1 VVKEEKIVHPDS
13 DWIGATVI
21 EDKPSRPSR
30 IIVFIL
36 CASLILSV
44 LAYGAVD
51 PLALGLQ
58 VIGATVIGLLW
69 LWDAAIRKEF
79 RFSRSVLLLPLFGLF
94 LIGCVQLLPLRDVS
108 AFNQLLEAPI
118 SASLSLDASATRFF
132 LVQLFVYLIY
142 FAAALTFI
150 NDQKRLRAVTVTI
163 LVFGLGVA
171 VFAIIQGFSSE
182 NKIYWSRYNP
192 GAVPFGTYINR
203 HHFAGLMEMLIALT
217 LGLLYARAIE
227 KELWTLQIFAAVI
240 MCIAL
245 IFTGSRGAMVSL
257 LGIVGFLTLFSQRVA
272 KPRQDERKSS
282 SPRRKLLSAV
292 GGFLLVLA
300 LIGIVSVLGG
310 DNDLLRAV
318 GLGNSGDDVSN
329 GRLHFWQTT
338 WQVFR
343 DNPILGVGFDAL
355 ASAYTRYDTWNGVY
369 RVERAHNDYLQVLA
383 EGGVL
388 GFICLA
394 TFLFFLFRR
403 GWQIM
408 TTSRDSFRRGV
419 ALGALAGCF
428 GIAVHSFFDF
438 PLRTPANA
446 LVFLT
451 LATLATVQINYP
463 KLHRKRNK

>member
-21 EDKPSRPSR
+21 EDKPTRPSR
-30 IIVFIL
+30 IIVFVL
-36 CASLILSV
+36 CAMLILSV

-51 PLALGLQ
+51 YSALAVQ
-58 VIGATVIGLLW
+58 AIFVTVVGLLW
-69 LWDAAIRKEF
+69 LWDALIRREF
-79 RFSRSVLLLPLFGLF
+79 RFNRSVLLPPLLALF
-94 LIGCVQLLPLRDVS
+94 LIGCAQLLPLRDVS
-108 AFNQLLEAPI
+108 GFSHMLGTSV
-118 SASLSLDASATRFF
+118 SATLSLDAGATRFF

-163 LVFGLGVA
+163 LIFGLGIA

-192 GAVPFGTYINR
+192 AAVPFGTYVNS
-203 HHFAGLMEMLIALT
+203 HHFAALMEMTIGLA

-227 KELWTLQIFAAVI
+227 KELWTLQIFAAVL

-257 LGIVGFLTLFSQRVA
+257 LGIVGFVTLFGHRAAKQRDDG
-272 KPRQDERKSS
+272 KRKSS
-282 SPRRKLLSAV
+282 SARRKLLSAM
-292 GGFLLVLA
+292 GGFLLVVT

-310 DNDLLRAV
+310 ENNLLRAV
-318 GLGNSGDDVSN
+318 GLDYSGDDISN

-355 ASAYTRYDTWNGVY
+355 GVAYTRYDTWNGMY

-383 EGGVL
+383 ESGVI

-394 TFLFFLFRR
+394 VFLFFLFRR

-428 GIAVHSFFDF
+428 GIALHSFFDF

-446 LVFLT
+446 LVFLI
-451 LATLATVQINYP
+451 LAALATVQINYP
-463 KLHRKRNK
+463 KLHRK

>member
-1 VVKEEKIVHPDS
+1 MVKEEKIVHPDS

-21 EDKPSRPSR
+21 EDKPTRPSR
-30 IIVFIL
+30 IIIFIL

-51 PLALGLQ
+51 HLALGLQ

-79 RFSRSVLLLPLFGLF
+79 RFSRSLLPLPLLGLF
-94 LIGCVQLLPLRDVS
+94 LVGCAQLLPLRDIS

-118 SASLSLDASATRFF
+118 AASLSLDPSATRFF

-150 NDQKRLRAVTVTI
+150 SDQKRLRAVTVTI

-192 GAVPFGTYINR
+192 GAVPFGTYVNR
-203 HHFAGLMEMLIALT
+203 HHFAALMEMTIALA
-217 LGLLYARAIE
+217 LGLLYAKAIE

-240 MCIAL
+240 MCLAL

-257 LGIVGFLTLFSQRVA
+257 LAIIGFLTIFSQRVA
-272 KPRQDERKSS
+272 KSRDGERKSS
-282 SPRRKLLSAV
+282 SSRRKILSAT

-310 DNDLLRAV
+310 DNDLLRAI
-318 GLGNSGDDVSN
+318 GLSQSGDDVSN

-338 WQVFR
+338 LQVFR

-369 RVERAHNDYLQVLA
+369 RVERAHNDYLQILA
-383 EGGVL
+383 ESGIL
-388 GFICLA
+388 GFACLA
-394 TFLFFLFRR
+394 AFLFFLFRR

-446 LVFLT
+446 LVFLI
-451 LATLATVQINYP
+451 LATLATVQISYP